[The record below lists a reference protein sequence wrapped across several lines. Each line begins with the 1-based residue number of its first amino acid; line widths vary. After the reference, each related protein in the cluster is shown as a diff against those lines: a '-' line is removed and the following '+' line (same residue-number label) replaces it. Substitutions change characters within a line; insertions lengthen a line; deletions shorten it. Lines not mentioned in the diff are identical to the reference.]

1 MQYFTMTKKE
11 LDRNNIISKLISKEI
26 NGTEAAAF
34 LKLSVRHT
42 KRLKIKVKENG
53 PQALIHASRGKPS
66 NRRMPGTERQDIAK
80 IIRKFYPDFKPGFAT
95 EKLEQVHSIKRDPK
109 TIRKIMI
116 EEQLWKPRKKK
127 QQQYHAW
134 RARKDCFGEMLQFDG
149 SYHHWFE
156 SRAPECCLLAAID
169 DATGI
174 PVRAEFG
181 QDEGVLSVFGF
192 WKEYLIQ
199 YGKPRSVYLDKF
211 STYKMTQRVAQENHD
226 TKTQFQRATQQLNI
240 EPIFAHSPQ
249 AKGRVERLFNT
260 FQDRLV
266 KELRLNDISTIEGA
280 NIFLEN
286 DFLPQYK
293 AKYGVEPKNKTNL
306 HQILSKNELKELD
319 SILSRQDTRVVK
331 SDFTVSFNNQWLQL
345 RKDQPAII
353 RKKDK
358 ITIEEWT
365 DQTIHLK
372 IRDKYLNYDI
382 LPERPKKSIDIPWVI
397 PATRKPTIP
406 SSDHPW
412 RKKFVFG
419 KAQYDISK
427 SLQV

>member
-1 MQYFTMTKKE
+1 MTKKE
-11 LDRNNIISKLISKEI
+11 LDRNNIISKLIGKEI
-26 NGTEAAAF
+26 NGTEAASF
-34 LKLSVRHT
+34 LKLSIRHI
-42 KRLKIKVKENG
+42 KRLKARVKEKG
-53 PQALIHASRGKPS
+53 PSALIHANRGKPS
-66 NRRMPGTERQDIAK
+66 NRKMPDKERQAIAR
-80 IIRKFYPDFKPGFAT
+80 IIRKLYPDFKPGFAT

-127 QQQYHAW
+127 QREYYAW
-134 RARKDCFGEMLQFDG
+134 RARKDCFGEMVQFDG
-149 SYHHWFE
+149 SYHYWFE
-156 SRAPECCLLAAID
+156 NRAPKSCLLAAID

-174 PVRAEFG
+174 PVKAEFG
-181 QDEGVLSVFGF
+181 QDEGVLPVFGF
-192 WKEYLIQ
+192 WKKYLIQ
-199 YGKPRSVYLDKF
+199 HGKPRSIYLDKF

-226 TKTQFQRATQQLNI
+226 TKTQFQRATKQLNI

-260 FQDRLV
+260 LQDRLV
-266 KELRLNDISTIEGA
+266 KELRLNNISTIEGA
-280 NIFLEN
+280 NIFLEKE
-286 DFLPQYK
+286 FLHQYK

-306 HQILSKNELKELD
+306 HQTLSKNELKELD

-345 RKDQPAII
+345 RKEQPAII

-382 LPERPKKSIDIPWVI
+382 LPERPKKSNNIAWVI
-397 PATRKPTIP
+397 PATRKPTVP
-406 SSDHPW
+406 PADHPW
-412 RKKFVFG
+412 RQKFILQ
-419 KAQYDISK
+419 KAK
-427 SLQV
+427 V

>member
-11 LDRNNIISKLISKEI
+11 LDRNNIISKLLGKEI
-26 NGTEAAAF
+26 NGTEAASF

-42 KRLKIKVKENG
+42 KRLKAKVKEKG
-53 PQALIHASRGKPS
+53 PSALIHANRGKPG
-66 NRRMPGTERQDIAK
+66 NRKMPDNERRAIAK
-80 IIRKFYPDFKPGFAT
+80 IIRKLYPDFKPGFAT

-127 QQQYHAW
+127 QREYHAW
-134 RARKDCFGEMLQFDG
+134 RQRKDCFGEMVQFDG
-149 SYHHWFE
+149 SYHYWFE
-156 SRAPECCLLAAID
+156 RRGAFCCLLAAID

-174 PVRAEFG
+174 PVKAEFG

-192 WKEYLIQ
+192 WKKYLIQ

-260 FQDRLV
+260 LQDRLV
-266 KELRLNDISTIEGA
+266 KELRLNNISTIEQA
-280 NIFLEN
+280 NAFLETE
-286 DFLPQYK
+286 FLPQYK

-306 HQILSKNELKELD
+306 HQILYKNELEKLD

-331 SDFTVSFNNQWLQL
+331 SDFTVSFNNQWYQL

-365 DQTIHLK
+365 DGTIHLQ

-382 LPERPKKSIDIPWVI
+382 LPERPKKPTNIPWVI
-397 PATRKPTIP
+397 PATKSSAYIP
-406 SSDHPW
+406 PADHPW
-412 RKKFVFG
+412 RQKFILQ
-419 KAQYDISK
+419 KAK
-427 SLQV
+427 V

>member
-11 LDRNNIISKLISKEI
+11 LDRNNIISKLINKEI
-26 NGTEAAAF
+26 NGTQAASF

-42 KRLKIKVKENG
+42 KRLKFRVKEKG
-53 PQALIHASRGKPS
+53 PQALIHANRGKPS
-66 NRRMPGTERQDIAK
+66 NRKMPEKERQAIAK
-80 IIRKFYPDFKPGFAT
+80 IIHKLYPDFKPGFAA
-95 EKLEQVHSIKRDPK
+95 EKLEQVHGLKRDPK

-127 QQQYHAW
+127 QREYHAW
-134 RARKDCFGEMLQFDG
+134 RQRKDCFGEMVQFDG
-149 SYHHWFE
+149 SYHYWFE
-156 SRAPECCLLAAID
+156 NRAPKCCLLAAID

-181 QDEGVLSVFGF
+181 QDEGVLPVFGF
-192 WKEYLIQ
+192 WKQYLIQ
-199 YGKPRSVYLDKF
+199 HGKPRSAYLDRF

-226 TKTQFQRATQQLNI
+226 IKTQFQRATQQLNI

-260 FQDRLV
+260 LQDRLV
-266 KELRLNDISTIEGA
+266 KELRLNNISTIEKA
-280 NIFLEN
+280 NIFLEKE
-286 DFLPQYK
+286 FLPQYK

-306 HQILSKNELKELD
+306 HQALSKNELKELD

-331 SDFTVSFNNQWLQL
+331 SDFTVSFNNQWIQL
-345 RKDQPAII
+345 RKEQPAII

-365 DQTIHLK
+365 DGTIHLK
-372 IRDKYLNYDI
+372 IRDRYLNYDI
-382 LPERPKKSIDIPWVI
+382 LPERPKKSNNIAWVI

-406 SSDHPW
+406 PADHPW
-412 RKKFVFG
+412 RQKFILQ
-419 KAQYDISK
+419 KAK
-427 SLQV
+427 V

>member
-11 LDRNNIISKLISKEI
+11 LDRNNIISKLIDKEI
-26 NGTEAAAF
+26 NGTQAASF

-42 KRLKIKVKENG
+42 KRLKFRVKEKG
-53 PQALIHASRGKPS
+53 PSALIHANRGKPS
-66 NRRMPGTERQDIAK
+66 NRRMPDKERQDIIK
-80 IIRKFYPDFKPGFAT
+80 IIHKLYPDFKPGFAT
-95 EKLEQVHSIKRDPK
+95 EKLEQVHNIRRDPK

-127 QQQYHAW
+127 QREYHAW
-134 RARKDCFGEMLQFDG
+134 RQRKDCFGEMEQFDG

-156 SRAPECCLLAAID
+156 NRGPFCCLLAAID

-174 PVRAEFG
+174 PVKAKFG
-181 QDEGVLSVFGF
+181 FDEGVLSVFDF
-192 WKEYLIQ
+192 WKEYLTQ

-260 FQDRLV
+260 LQDRLV
-266 KELRLNDISTIEGA
+266 KELRLNNISTITQA
-280 NIFLEN
+280 NIFLEKE
-286 DFLPQYK
+286 FLPQYK
-293 AKYGVEPKNKTNL
+293 DKYGVEPKSKTNL
-306 HQILSKNELKELD
+306 HQTLSKNELKELD

-353 RKKDK
+353 RKKDR

-365 DQTIHLK
+365 DETIHLK
-372 IRDKYLNYDI
+372 IRDKYLNYDV
-382 LPERPKKSIDIPWVI
+382 LPERPKKSTNIAWVI
-397 PATRKPTIP
+397 PATRKPNIP
-406 SSDHPW
+406 SADHPW
-412 RKKFVFG
+412 RQKFILQ
-419 KAQYDISK
+419 KSK
-427 SLQV
+427 V